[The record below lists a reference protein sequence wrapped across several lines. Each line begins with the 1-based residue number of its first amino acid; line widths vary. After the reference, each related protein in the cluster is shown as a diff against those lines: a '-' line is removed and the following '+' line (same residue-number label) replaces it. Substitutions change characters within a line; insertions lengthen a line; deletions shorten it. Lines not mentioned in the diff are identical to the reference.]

1 MKSVLF
7 AVFLAVPAIMG
18 YETTEL
24 TDDSWDAEIGAMD
37 TALGKSQL
45 KTQDL
50 NCIILLIPSFA
61 LLIHMFKRICCNIIC
76 LELH

>member
-45 KTQDL
+45 KT
-50 NCIILLIPSFA
+50 
-61 LLIHMFKRICCNIIC
+61 
-76 LELH
+76 